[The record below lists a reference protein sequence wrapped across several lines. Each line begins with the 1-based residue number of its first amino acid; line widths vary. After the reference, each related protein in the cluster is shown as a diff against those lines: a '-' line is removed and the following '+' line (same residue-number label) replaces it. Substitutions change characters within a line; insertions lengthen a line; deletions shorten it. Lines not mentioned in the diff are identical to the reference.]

1 MIELARPSRVEA
13 AMIKLMPLLPFAAAL
28 SLLACRNDPI
38 ADDAAA
44 PPDNLVGDVS
54 ARGLAAP
61 ANSAAAESLDRA
73 ALPPMS
79 AGMSWTISADR
90 RAAHFGPTVAE
101 PQLTLGCAPGGL
113 LVTRHHPAN
122 IGASGTLSLTGGGH
136 VSSLP
141 VAAVAITRGPG
152 QAEWQ
157 GHASGDI
164 ARGVARPF
172 SRPGPVELS
181 LGGAPSLVVPADPRV
196 SALLDIC
203 LSG

>member
-1 MIELARPSRVEA
+1 
-13 AMIKLMPLLPFAAAL
+13 MPLLPFAAAL
-28 SLLACRNDPI
+28 SLLACR
-38 ADDAAA
+38 ADGPVAEDAAA

-54 ARGLAAP
+54 ATGLAAP

-79 AGMSWTISADR
+79 AGMAWTIAADR

-101 PQLTLGCAPGGL
+101 PQLTLGCAPGGI
-113 LVTRHHPAN
+113 LVTRHHPTHP
-122 IGASGTLSLTGGGH
+122 GASGTLSLTGGGH

-141 VAAVAITRGPG
+141 VAAVAITRGLG

-164 ARGVARPF
+164 ARGIARPF

-181 LGGAPSLVVPADPRV
+181 LGGAPSLVVPADPKV
-196 SALLDIC
+196 SALLETC